1 MREIELHLL
10 LDRALKGWR
19 ATLALAM
26 AGMLFVLVTLPFKTP
41 MYRVMMSV
49 SPTPTSQGNMQ
60 SESGGNSLGA
70 LLSLGGGGGASSDYT
85 HYQVMLTSTAVA
97 QRLADKYGMLQ
108 IIFADQWDARAQSW
122 HPPRS
127 TLTGSLKEPL
137 VRLAN
142 IRPWNPPDAT
152 ALAAFLKKN
161 LLVTPSTQND
171 IVEIQMDTGDVA
183 FGRRLM
189 LLAHK
194 EANNLLGEQVARH
207 ASQEAAYLEKK
218 LAQTAVTDYRSTLLS
233 LLSQQEKTIMLTQTD
248 ASYAAEI
255 LDQPIASP
263 TPVSP
268 RPVLSLFVAALVGAI
283 LGLLLSIFFGPDWWR
298 TLLRRIGRML
308 AALRAG
314 RYGDALPALW
324 G

>member
-1 MREIELHLL
+1 MREIDLNLF

-26 AGMLFVLVTLPFKTP
+26 AGALFVLLTLPLKHP
-41 MYRVMMSV
+41 VYRVVMSV
-49 SPTPTSQGNMQ
+49 SPAPTSQGSMP
-60 SESGGNSLGA
+60 SESGSSTLGA
-70 LLSLGGGGGASSDYT
+70 LLSLGSGGASGDYT

-108 IIFADQWDARAQSW
+108 IVFAGQWDAKTKSW
-122 HPPRS
+122 HPPPS
-127 TLTGSLKEPL
+127 TLMGRLKEPL
-137 VRLAN
+137 IRLAH
-142 IRPWNPPDAT
+142 IQPWNPPDAT
-152 ALAAFLKKN
+152 ALAAYLKQN
-161 LLVTPSTQND
+161 LLITPSTQND
-171 IVEIQMDTGDVA
+171 IVEIQMDTSDVV
-183 FGRRLM
+183 FGKRLM

-218 LAQTAVTDYRSTLLS
+218 LSQTAVADYRSTLLS

-268 RPVLSLFVAALVGAI
+268 RPVLSVFVAILVGAI
-283 LGLLLSIFFGPDWWR
+283 LGMLLSIFFGPDWWR
-298 TLLRRIGRML
+298 ALLRRFGRML